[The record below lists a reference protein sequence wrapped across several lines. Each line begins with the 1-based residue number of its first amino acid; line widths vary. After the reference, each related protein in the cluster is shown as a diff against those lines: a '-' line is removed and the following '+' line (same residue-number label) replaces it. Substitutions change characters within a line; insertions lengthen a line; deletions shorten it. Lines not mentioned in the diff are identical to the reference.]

1 MKEKQKIRVKGQLRT
16 YMQWPAILGIL
27 LMGMNVWIYRM
38 DRKAGLVMSAFVLLY
53 IVMVMILYVYTR
65 TMLMKELV
73 EFATQYGIVQNTL
86 LKELAVPYA
95 ILLDDGKVIWMNNQF
110 LKILGGKVKG
120 DAYLSKYLPEL
131 NRSIFPQEEN
141 DIVHMDVYYN
151 ERQYQAEL
159 RKVSVEGFSET
170 ERLMEMPEEKEY
182 FIAVY
187 LQDVTEL
194 NQYIKANEEQ
204 RLVAGLIYID
214 NYDEVTQS
222 MNDTNISNLSNYI
235 TNELSSWASQMGMFL
250 KMIDEDH
257 YFVLAYTKSLTQ
269 MEKEKFK
276 LLDRIRERTSKQNFP
291 VTLSIGLAYGGTDLA
306 KLSRLSQSNLD
317 LALGRGG
324 DQVVVRGVDDSQ
336 ARFYGGKTNPMEK
349 RTRVR
354 ARMISQAL
362 QELMSQSDD
371 IFVMGHARPDMDSI
385 GACLGIRRIAKMNGK
400 QCWLVLDTDNLHS
413 DIQRLLDEIDN
424 YPDIKESIIS
434 PEEALQKATK
444 KSLLLMLDLS
454 KPSISM
460 SPELYDQLK
469 NRVIIIDHHR
479 RGEEFPENPMLVYI
493 EPYASSTCEL
503 ITEMFEYQSR
513 YSDDPINKLEATAML
528 TGIIIDTKSFSL
540 RTGTRTF
547 DAASYLR
554 SVGADS
560 QMSQH
565 FMKENVQSFL
575 QRNHL
580 IDRVEFVGNGNAVVV
595 GENDRAYDPVT
606 AAQAADSLLTVS
618 GVQASY
624 VVTHRSED
632 IIGISARSN
641 GETNVQI
648 IMEKMGGGGHLSNA
662 ATQIEDRDILDVR
675 KQLLDLIAQT
685 EENNTEETD

>member
-1 MKEKQKIRVKGQLRT
+1 MKRLLEKEFWQIPEFLRNKHLRIIAVFLLILSLVCATLAFIVNAWLGIIVLLLILLTIGLSFITLKQVMQDTTHYISDLSYKIKRSEQEALLKMPIGILMLNDLAEVVWVNPTMQKLFGQEE
-16 YMQWPAILGIL
+16 ILGKKLTEADEELAKVI
-27 LMGMNVWIYRM
+27 N
-38 DRKAGLVMSAFVLLY
+38 DNMSNKDSVEIKWQDKRFN
-53 IVMVMILYVYTR
+53 
-65 TMLMKELV
+65 ML
-73 EFATQYGIVQNTL
+73 VQNDIN
-86 LKELAVPYA
+86 VVY
-95 ILLDDGKVIWMNNQF
+95 LLDITHYAEIQK
-110 LKILGGKVKG
+110 
-120 DAYLSKYLPEL
+120 
-131 NRSIFPQEEN
+131 
-141 DIVHMDVYYN
+141 
-151 ERQYQAEL
+151 QYDD
-159 RKVSVEGFSET
+159 S
-170 ERLMEMPEEKEY
+170 
-182 FIAVY
+182 
-187 LQDVTEL
+187 
-194 NQYIKANEEQ
+194 
-204 RLVAGLIYID
+204 RLVIGQIFID

-276 LLDRIRERTSKQNFP
+276 LLDRIRERTSKQNFS

>member
-1 MKEKQKIRVKGQLRT
+1 MKRLLEKEFWQIPEFLRNKHLRIIAVFLLILSLVCATLAFIVNAWLGIIVLLLILLTIGLSFITLKQVMQDTTHYISDLSYKIKRSEQEALLKMPIGILMLNDLAEVVWVNPTMQKLFGQEE
-16 YMQWPAILGIL
+16 ILGKKL
-27 LMGMNVWIYRM
+27 TEA
-38 DRKAGLVMSAFVLLY
+38 D
-53 IVMVMILYVYTR
+53 
-65 TMLMKELV
+65 E
-73 EFATQYGIVQNTL
+73 
-86 LKELAVPYA
+86 ELAKVINDNMSNKDSVEIKWQDKRFNMLVQSDINVVY
-95 ILLDDGKVIWMNNQF
+95 LLDITHYAEIQK
-110 LKILGGKVKG
+110 
-120 DAYLSKYLPEL
+120 
-131 NRSIFPQEEN
+131 
-141 DIVHMDVYYN
+141 
-151 ERQYQAEL
+151 QYDD
-159 RKVSVEGFSET
+159 S
-170 ERLMEMPEEKEY
+170 
-182 FIAVY
+182 
-187 LQDVTEL
+187 
-194 NQYIKANEEQ
+194 
-204 RLVAGLIYID
+204 RLVIGQIFID

-291 VTLSIGLAYGGTDLA
+291 VTLSIGLAYGGTNLA

-424 YPDIKESIIS
+424 YPGIKESIIS

>member
-1 MKEKQKIRVKGQLRT
+1 MKRLLEKEFWQIPEFLRNKHLRIIAVFLLILSLVCATLAFIVNAWLGIIVFLLILLTIGLSFIRLKQVMQDTTHYISDLSYKIKRSEQEALLKMPIGILMLNDSAEVVWVNPTMQKLFGQEE
-16 YMQWPAILGIL
+16 ILGKKL
-27 LMGMNVWIYRM
+27 TEA
-38 DRKAGLVMSAFVLLY
+38 D
-53 IVMVMILYVYTR
+53 
-65 TMLMKELV
+65 E
-73 EFATQYGIVQNTL
+73 
-86 LKELAVPYA
+86 ELAKVINDNMSNKDSVEIKWQDKRFNMLVQSDINVVY
-95 ILLDDGKVIWMNNQF
+95 LLDITHYAEIQK
-110 LKILGGKVKG
+110 
-120 DAYLSKYLPEL
+120 
-131 NRSIFPQEEN
+131 
-141 DIVHMDVYYN
+141 
-151 ERQYQAEL
+151 QYDD
-159 RKVSVEGFSET
+159 S
-170 ERLMEMPEEKEY
+170 
-182 FIAVY
+182 
-187 LQDVTEL
+187 
-194 NQYIKANEEQ
+194 
-204 RLVAGLIYID
+204 RLVIGQIFID

>member
-1 MKEKQKIRVKGQLRT
+1 MKRLLEKEFWQIPEFLRNKHLRIIAVFLLILSLVCATLAFIVNAWLGIIVFLLILLTIGLSFITLKQVMQDTTHYISDLSYKIKRSEQEALLKMPIGILMLNDSAEVVWVNPTMQKLFGQEE
-16 YMQWPAILGIL
+16 ILGKKL
-27 LMGMNVWIYRM
+27 TEA
-38 DRKAGLVMSAFVLLY
+38 D
-53 IVMVMILYVYTR
+53 
-65 TMLMKELV
+65 E
-73 EFATQYGIVQNTL
+73 
-86 LKELAVPYA
+86 ELAKVINDNMSNKDSVEIKWQDKRFNMLVQSDINVVY
-95 ILLDDGKVIWMNNQF
+95 LLDITHYAEIQK
-110 LKILGGKVKG
+110 
-120 DAYLSKYLPEL
+120 
-131 NRSIFPQEEN
+131 
-141 DIVHMDVYYN
+141 
-151 ERQYQAEL
+151 QYDD
-159 RKVSVEGFSET
+159 S
-170 ERLMEMPEEKEY
+170 
-182 FIAVY
+182 
-187 LQDVTEL
+187 
-194 NQYIKANEEQ
+194 
-204 RLVAGLIYID
+204 RLVIGQIFID

-528 TGIIIDTKSFSL
+528 TGIIIDTKTFSL

>member
-1 MKEKQKIRVKGQLRT
+1 MKRLLEKEFWQIPEFLRNKHLRIIAVFLLILSLVCATLVFIVNAWLGIIVLLLILLTIGLSFMTLKQVMQDTTHYISDLSYKIKRSEQEALLKMPIGILMLNDLAEVVWVNPTMQKLFGQEE
-16 YMQWPAILGIL
+16 ILGKKLTEADEELAKVI
-27 LMGMNVWIYRM
+27 N
-38 DRKAGLVMSAFVLLY
+38 DNMSNKDSVEIKWQDKRFN
-53 IVMVMILYVYTR
+53 
-65 TMLMKELV
+65 ML
-73 EFATQYGIVQNTL
+73 VQNDIN
-86 LKELAVPYA
+86 VVY
-95 ILLDDGKVIWMNNQF
+95 LLDITHYAEIQK
-110 LKILGGKVKG
+110 
-120 DAYLSKYLPEL
+120 
-131 NRSIFPQEEN
+131 
-141 DIVHMDVYYN
+141 
-151 ERQYQAEL
+151 QYDD
-159 RKVSVEGFSET
+159 S
-170 ERLMEMPEEKEY
+170 
-182 FIAVY
+182 
-187 LQDVTEL
+187 
-194 NQYIKANEEQ
+194 
-204 RLVAGLIYID
+204 RLVIGQIFID

-291 VTLSIGLAYGGTDLA
+291 VTLSIGLAYGGTNLA

>member
-1 MKEKQKIRVKGQLRT
+1 MKRLLEKEFWQIPEFLRNKHLRIIAVFLLILSLVCATLAFIVNAWLGIIVFLLILLTIGLSFITLKQVMQDTTHYISDLSYKIKRSEQEALLKMPIGILMLNDSAEVVWVNPTMQKLFGQEE
-16 YMQWPAILGIL
+16 ILGKKLTEADEELAKVI
-27 LMGMNVWIYRM
+27 N
-38 DRKAGLVMSAFVLLY
+38 DNMSNKDSVEIKWQDKRFN
-53 IVMVMILYVYTR
+53 
-65 TMLMKELV
+65 ML
-73 EFATQYGIVQNTL
+73 VQNDIN
-86 LKELAVPYA
+86 VVY
-95 ILLDDGKVIWMNNQF
+95 LLDITHYAEIQK
-110 LKILGGKVKG
+110 
-120 DAYLSKYLPEL
+120 
-131 NRSIFPQEEN
+131 
-141 DIVHMDVYYN
+141 
-151 ERQYQAEL
+151 QYDD
-159 RKVSVEGFSET
+159 S
-170 ERLMEMPEEKEY
+170 
-182 FIAVY
+182 
-187 LQDVTEL
+187 
-194 NQYIKANEEQ
+194 
-204 RLVAGLIYID
+204 RLVIGQIFID

>member
-1 MKEKQKIRVKGQLRT
+1 MLEKEFWQIPEFLRNKHLRIIAVFLLILSLVCATLAFIVNAWLGIIVLLLILLTIGLSFITLKQVMQDTTHYISDLSYKIKRSEQEALLKMPIGILMLNDLAEVVWVNPTMQKLFGQEE
-16 YMQWPAILGIL
+16 ILGKKLTEADEELAKVI
-27 LMGMNVWIYRM
+27 N
-38 DRKAGLVMSAFVLLY
+38 DNMSNKDSVEIKWQDKKFN
-53 IVMVMILYVYTR
+53 
-65 TMLMKELV
+65 ML
-73 EFATQYGIVQNTL
+73 VQNDIN
-86 LKELAVPYA
+86 VVY
-95 ILLDDGKVIWMNNQF
+95 LLDITHYAEIQK
-110 LKILGGKVKG
+110 
-120 DAYLSKYLPEL
+120 
-131 NRSIFPQEEN
+131 
-141 DIVHMDVYYN
+141 
-151 ERQYQAEL
+151 QYDD
-159 RKVSVEGFSET
+159 S
-170 ERLMEMPEEKEY
+170 
-182 FIAVY
+182 
-187 LQDVTEL
+187 
-194 NQYIKANEEQ
+194 
-204 RLVAGLIYID
+204 RLVIGQIFID

>member
-1 MKEKQKIRVKGQLRT
+1 MKRLLEKEFWQIPEFLRNKHLRIIAVFLLILSLVCATLAFIVNAWLGIIVFLLILLTIGLSFITLKQVMQDTTHYISDLSYKIKRSEQEALLKMPIGILMLNDLAEVVWVNPTMQKLFGQEE
-16 YMQWPAILGIL
+16 ILGKKL
-27 LMGMNVWIYRM
+27 T
-38 DRKAGLVMSAFVLLY
+38 KADEELAKVINDNMSNKDSVEIKWQDKRFN
-53 IVMVMILYVYTR
+53 
-65 TMLMKELV
+65 ML
-73 EFATQYGIVQNTL
+73 VQNDIN
-86 LKELAVPYA
+86 VVY
-95 ILLDDGKVIWMNNQF
+95 LLDITHYAEIQK
-110 LKILGGKVKG
+110 
-120 DAYLSKYLPEL
+120 
-131 NRSIFPQEEN
+131 
-141 DIVHMDVYYN
+141 
-151 ERQYQAEL
+151 QYDD
-159 RKVSVEGFSET
+159 S
-170 ERLMEMPEEKEY
+170 
-182 FIAVY
+182 
-187 LQDVTEL
+187 
-194 NQYIKANEEQ
+194 
-204 RLVAGLIYID
+204 RLVIGQIFID

-291 VTLSIGLAYGGTDLA
+291 VTLSIGLAYGGTNLA

>member
-1 MKEKQKIRVKGQLRT
+1 MKRLLEKEFWQIPEFLRNKHLRIIAVFLLILSLVCATLAFIVNAWLGIIVLLLILLTIGLPFITLKQVMQDTTHYISDLSYKIKRSEQEALLKMPIGILMLNDLAEVVWVNPTMQKLFGQEE
-16 YMQWPAILGIL
+16 ILGKKLTEADEELAKVI
-27 LMGMNVWIYRM
+27 N
-38 DRKAGLVMSAFVLLY
+38 DNMSNKDSVEIKWQDKRFN
-53 IVMVMILYVYTR
+53 
-65 TMLMKELV
+65 ML
-73 EFATQYGIVQNTL
+73 VQNDIN
-86 LKELAVPYA
+86 VVY
-95 ILLDDGKVIWMNNQF
+95 LLDITHYAEIQK
-110 LKILGGKVKG
+110 
-120 DAYLSKYLPEL
+120 
-131 NRSIFPQEEN
+131 
-141 DIVHMDVYYN
+141 
-151 ERQYQAEL
+151 QYDD
-159 RKVSVEGFSET
+159 S
-170 ERLMEMPEEKEY
+170 
-182 FIAVY
+182 
-187 LQDVTEL
+187 
-194 NQYIKANEEQ
+194 
-204 RLVAGLIYID
+204 RLVIGQIFID

-503 ITEMFEYQSR
+503 ITEMFEYQSC

>member
-1 MKEKQKIRVKGQLRT
+1 MKRLLEKEFWQIPEFLRNKHLRIIAVFLLILSLVCATLAFIVNAWLGIIVFLLILLTIGLSFIILKQVMQDTTHYISDLSYKIKRSEQEALLKMPIGILMLNDSAEVVWVNPTMQKLFGQEE
-16 YMQWPAILGIL
+16 ILGKKL
-27 LMGMNVWIYRM
+27 TEA
-38 DRKAGLVMSAFVLLY
+38 D
-53 IVMVMILYVYTR
+53 
-65 TMLMKELV
+65 E
-73 EFATQYGIVQNTL
+73 
-86 LKELAVPYA
+86 ELAKVINDNMSNKDSVEIKWQDKRFNMLVQSDINVVY
-95 ILLDDGKVIWMNNQF
+95 LLDITHYAEIQK
-110 LKILGGKVKG
+110 
-120 DAYLSKYLPEL
+120 
-131 NRSIFPQEEN
+131 
-141 DIVHMDVYYN
+141 
-151 ERQYQAEL
+151 QYDD
-159 RKVSVEGFSET
+159 S
-170 ERLMEMPEEKEY
+170 
-182 FIAVY
+182 
-187 LQDVTEL
+187 
-194 NQYIKANEEQ
+194 
-204 RLVAGLIYID
+204 RLVIGQIFID

>member
-1 MKEKQKIRVKGQLRT
+1 MKRLLEKEFWQIPEFLRNKYLRIIAVFLLILSLVCATLAFIVNAWLGIIVLLLILLTIGLSFITLKQVMQDTTHYISDLSYKIKRSEQEALLKMPIGILMLNDLAEVVWVNPTMQKLFGQEE
-16 YMQWPAILGIL
+16 ILGKKL
-27 LMGMNVWIYRM
+27 TEA
-38 DRKAGLVMSAFVLLY
+38 D
-53 IVMVMILYVYTR
+53 
-65 TMLMKELV
+65 E
-73 EFATQYGIVQNTL
+73 
-86 LKELAVPYA
+86 ELAKVINDNMSNKDSVEIKWQDKRFNMLVQSDINVVY
-95 ILLDDGKVIWMNNQF
+95 LLDITHYAEIQK
-110 LKILGGKVKG
+110 
-120 DAYLSKYLPEL
+120 
-131 NRSIFPQEEN
+131 
-141 DIVHMDVYYN
+141 
-151 ERQYQAEL
+151 QYDD
-159 RKVSVEGFSET
+159 S
-170 ERLMEMPEEKEY
+170 
-182 FIAVY
+182 
-187 LQDVTEL
+187 
-194 NQYIKANEEQ
+194 
-204 RLVAGLIYID
+204 RLVIGQIFID

>member
-1 MKEKQKIRVKGQLRT
+1 MKRLLEKEFWQIPEFLRNKHLRIIAVFLLILSLVCATLAFIVNAWLGIIVLLLILLTIGLSFITLKQVMQDTTHYISDLSYKIKRSEQEALLKMPIGILMLNDLAEVVWVNPTMQKLFGQEE
-16 YMQWPAILGIL
+16 ILGKKL
-27 LMGMNVWIYRM
+27 TEA
-38 DRKAGLVMSAFVLLY
+38 D
-53 IVMVMILYVYTR
+53 
-65 TMLMKELV
+65 E
-73 EFATQYGIVQNTL
+73 
-86 LKELAVPYA
+86 ELAKVINDNMSNKDSVEIKWQDKRFNMLVQSDINVVY
-95 ILLDDGKVIWMNNQF
+95 LLDITHYAEIQK
-110 LKILGGKVKG
+110 
-120 DAYLSKYLPEL
+120 
-131 NRSIFPQEEN
+131 
-141 DIVHMDVYYN
+141 
-151 ERQYQAEL
+151 QYDN
-159 RKVSVEGFSET
+159 S
-170 ERLMEMPEEKEY
+170 
-182 FIAVY
+182 
-187 LQDVTEL
+187 
-194 NQYIKANEEQ
+194 
-204 RLVAGLIYID
+204 RLVIGQIFID

>member
-1 MKEKQKIRVKGQLRT
+1 MKRLLEKEFWQIPEFLRNKHLRIIAVFLLILSLVCATLAFIVNAWLGIIVLLLILLTIGLSFITLKQVMQDTTHYISDLSYKIKRSEQEALLKMPIGILMLNDLAEVVWVNPTMQKLFGQEE
-16 YMQWPAILGIL
+16 ILGKKLTEADEELAKVI
-27 LMGMNVWIYRM
+27 N
-38 DRKAGLVMSAFVLLY
+38 DNMSNKDSVEIKWQDKRFN
-53 IVMVMILYVYTR
+53 
-65 TMLMKELV
+65 ML
-73 EFATQYGIVQNTL
+73 VQNDIN
-86 LKELAVPYA
+86 VVY
-95 ILLDDGKVIWMNNQF
+95 LLDITHYAEIQK
-110 LKILGGKVKG
+110 
-120 DAYLSKYLPEL
+120 
-131 NRSIFPQEEN
+131 
-141 DIVHMDVYYN
+141 
-151 ERQYQAEL
+151 QYDD
-159 RKVSVEGFSET
+159 S
-170 ERLMEMPEEKEY
+170 
-182 FIAVY
+182 
-187 LQDVTEL
+187 
-194 NQYIKANEEQ
+194 
-204 RLVAGLIYID
+204 RLVIGQIFID

-324 DQVVVRGVDDSQ
+324 DQVVVRGEDDSQ

-595 GENDRAYDPVT
+595 GENDRVYDPVT

>member
-1 MKEKQKIRVKGQLRT
+1 MKRLLEKEFWQIPEFLRNKHLRIIAVFLLILSLVCATLAFIVNAWLGIIVLLLILLTIGLSFITLKQVMQDTTHYISDLSYKIKRSEQEALLKMPIGILMLNDLAEVVWVNPTMQKLFGQEE
-16 YMQWPAILGIL
+16 ILGKKLTEADEELAKVI
-27 LMGMNVWIYRM
+27 N
-38 DRKAGLVMSAFVLLY
+38 DNMSNKDSVEIKWQDKRFN
-53 IVMVMILYVYTR
+53 
-65 TMLMKELV
+65 ML
-73 EFATQYGIVQNTL
+73 VQNDIN
-86 LKELAVPYA
+86 VVY
-95 ILLDDGKVIWMNNQF
+95 LLDITHYAEIQK
-110 LKILGGKVKG
+110 
-120 DAYLSKYLPEL
+120 
-131 NRSIFPQEEN
+131 
-141 DIVHMDVYYN
+141 
-151 ERQYQAEL
+151 QYDD
-159 RKVSVEGFSET
+159 S
-170 ERLMEMPEEKEY
+170 
-182 FIAVY
+182 
-187 LQDVTEL
+187 
-194 NQYIKANEEQ
+194 
-204 RLVAGLIYID
+204 RLVIGQIFID

-424 YPDIKESIIS
+424 YPDIKESIIY

-595 GENDRAYDPVT
+595 GENDRVYDPVT

>member
-1 MKEKQKIRVKGQLRT
+1 MKRLLEKEFWQIPEFLRNKHLRIIAIFLLILSVVCATLAFIVNAWLGIIVFLLILLTIGLSFITLKQVMQDTTHYISDLSYKIKRSEQEALLKMPIGILMLNDLAEVVWVNPTMQKLFGQEE
-16 YMQWPAILGIL
+16 ILGKKL
-27 LMGMNVWIYRM
+27 TEA
-38 DRKAGLVMSAFVLLY
+38 D
-53 IVMVMILYVYTR
+53 
-65 TMLMKELV
+65 E
-73 EFATQYGIVQNTL
+73 
-86 LKELAVPYA
+86 ELAKVINDNMSNKDSVEIKWQDKRFNMLVQSDINVVY
-95 ILLDDGKVIWMNNQF
+95 LLDITHYAEIQK
-110 LKILGGKVKG
+110 
-120 DAYLSKYLPEL
+120 
-131 NRSIFPQEEN
+131 
-141 DIVHMDVYYN
+141 
-151 ERQYQAEL
+151 QYDD
-159 RKVSVEGFSET
+159 S
-170 ERLMEMPEEKEY
+170 
-182 FIAVY
+182 
-187 LQDVTEL
+187 
-194 NQYIKANEEQ
+194 
-204 RLVAGLIYID
+204 RLVIGQIFID

>member
-1 MKEKQKIRVKGQLRT
+1 MKRLLEKEFWQIPEFLRNKHLRIIAVFLLILSLVCATLAFIVNAWLGIIVLLLILLTIGLSFITLKQVMQDTTHYISDLSYKIKRSEQEALLKMPIGILMLNDLAEVVWVNPTMQKLFGQEE
-16 YMQWPAILGIL
+16 ILGKKLTEADEELAKVI
-27 LMGMNVWIYRM
+27 N
-38 DRKAGLVMSAFVLLY
+38 DNMSNKDSVEIKWQDKKFN
-53 IVMVMILYVYTR
+53 
-65 TMLMKELV
+65 ML
-73 EFATQYGIVQNTL
+73 VQNDIN
-86 LKELAVPYA
+86 VVY
-95 ILLDDGKVIWMNNQF
+95 LLDITHYAEIQK
-110 LKILGGKVKG
+110 
-120 DAYLSKYLPEL
+120 
-131 NRSIFPQEEN
+131 
-141 DIVHMDVYYN
+141 
-151 ERQYQAEL
+151 QYDD
-159 RKVSVEGFSET
+159 S
-170 ERLMEMPEEKEY
+170 
-182 FIAVY
+182 
-187 LQDVTEL
+187 
-194 NQYIKANEEQ
+194 
-204 RLVAGLIYID
+204 RLVIGQIFID

-460 SPELYDQLK
+460 NPELYDQLK

>member
-1 MKEKQKIRVKGQLRT
+1 MKRLLEKEFWQIPEFLRNKHLRIIAVFLLILSLVCATLAFIVNAWLGIIVFLLILLTIGLSFITLKQVMQDTTHYISDLSYKIKRSEQEALLKMPIGILMLNDLAEVVWVNPTMQKLFGQEE
-16 YMQWPAILGIL
+16 ILGKKLTEADEELAKVI
-27 LMGMNVWIYRM
+27 N
-38 DRKAGLVMSAFVLLY
+38 DNMSNKDSVEIKWQDKKFN
-53 IVMVMILYVYTR
+53 
-65 TMLMKELV
+65 ML
-73 EFATQYGIVQNTL
+73 VQNDIN
-86 LKELAVPYA
+86 VVY
-95 ILLDDGKVIWMNNQF
+95 LLDITHYAEIQK
-110 LKILGGKVKG
+110 
-120 DAYLSKYLPEL
+120 
-131 NRSIFPQEEN
+131 
-141 DIVHMDVYYN
+141 
-151 ERQYQAEL
+151 QYDD
-159 RKVSVEGFSET
+159 S
-170 ERLMEMPEEKEY
+170 
-182 FIAVY
+182 
-187 LQDVTEL
+187 
-194 NQYIKANEEQ
+194 
-204 RLVAGLIYID
+204 RLVIGQIFID

-371 IFVMGHARPDMDSI
+371 IFVMGHAGPDMDSI

-528 TGIIIDTKSFSL
+528 TGIVIDTKSFSL

>member
-1 MKEKQKIRVKGQLRT
+1 VKRLLEKEFWQIPEFLRNKHLRIIAVFLLILSLVCATLAFIVNAWLGIIVLLLILLTIGLSFITLKQVMQDTTHYISDLSYKIKRSEQEALLKMPIGILMLNDLAEVVWVNPTMQKLFGQEE
-16 YMQWPAILGIL
+16 ILGKKLTEADEELAKVI
-27 LMGMNVWIYRM
+27 N
-38 DRKAGLVMSAFVLLY
+38 DNMSNKDSVEIKWQDKRFN
-53 IVMVMILYVYTR
+53 
-65 TMLMKELV
+65 ML
-73 EFATQYGIVQNTL
+73 VQNDIN
-86 LKELAVPYA
+86 VVY
-95 ILLDDGKVIWMNNQF
+95 LLDITHYAEIQK
-110 LKILGGKVKG
+110 
-120 DAYLSKYLPEL
+120 
-131 NRSIFPQEEN
+131 
-141 DIVHMDVYYN
+141 
-151 ERQYQAEL
+151 QYDD
-159 RKVSVEGFSET
+159 S
-170 ERLMEMPEEKEY
+170 
-182 FIAVY
+182 
-187 LQDVTEL
+187 
-194 NQYIKANEEQ
+194 
-204 RLVAGLIYID
+204 RLVIGQIFID

-595 GENDRAYDPVT
+595 GENDRVYDPVT

>member
-1 MKEKQKIRVKGQLRT
+1 MKRLLEKEFWQIPEFLRNKHLRIIAVFLLILSLVCATLAFIVNAWLGIIVLLLILLTIGLSFITLKQVMQDTTHYISDLSYKIKRSEQEALLKMPIGILMLNDLAEVVWVNPTMQKLFGQEE
-16 YMQWPAILGIL
+16 ILGKKLTEADEELAKVI
-27 LMGMNVWIYRM
+27 N
-38 DRKAGLVMSAFVLLY
+38 DNMSNKDSVEIKWQDKRFN
-53 IVMVMILYVYTR
+53 
-65 TMLMKELV
+65 ML
-73 EFATQYGIVQNTL
+73 VQNDIN
-86 LKELAVPYA
+86 VVY
-95 ILLDDGKVIWMNNQF
+95 LLDITHYAEIQK
-110 LKILGGKVKG
+110 
-120 DAYLSKYLPEL
+120 
-131 NRSIFPQEEN
+131 
-141 DIVHMDVYYN
+141 
-151 ERQYQAEL
+151 QYDD
-159 RKVSVEGFSET
+159 S
-170 ERLMEMPEEKEY
+170 
-182 FIAVY
+182 
-187 LQDVTEL
+187 
-194 NQYIKANEEQ
+194 
-204 RLVAGLIYID
+204 RLVIGQIFID

-685 EENNTEETD
+685 EVNNTEETD

>member
-1 MKEKQKIRVKGQLRT
+1 MKRLLEKEFWQIPEFLRNKHLRIIAVFLLILSLVCATLAFIVNAWLGIIVLLLILLTIGLSFITLKQVMQDTTHYISDLSYKIKRSEQEALLKMPIGILMLNDLAEVVWVNPTMQKLFGQEE
-16 YMQWPAILGIL
+16 ILGKKL
-27 LMGMNVWIYRM
+27 TEA
-38 DRKAGLVMSAFVLLY
+38 D
-53 IVMVMILYVYTR
+53 
-65 TMLMKELV
+65 E
-73 EFATQYGIVQNTL
+73 
-86 LKELAVPYA
+86 ELAKVINDNMSNKDSVEIKWQDKRFNMLVQDDINVVY
-95 ILLDDGKVIWMNNQF
+95 LLDITHYAEIQK
-110 LKILGGKVKG
+110 
-120 DAYLSKYLPEL
+120 
-131 NRSIFPQEEN
+131 
-141 DIVHMDVYYN
+141 
-151 ERQYQAEL
+151 QYDD
-159 RKVSVEGFSET
+159 S
-170 ERLMEMPEEKEY
+170 
-182 FIAVY
+182 
-187 LQDVTEL
+187 
-194 NQYIKANEEQ
+194 
-204 RLVAGLIYID
+204 RLVIGQIFID

-595 GENDRAYDPVT
+595 GENDRVYDPVT

>member
-1 MKEKQKIRVKGQLRT
+1 MKRLLEKEFWQIPEFLRNKHLRIIAVFLLILSLVCATLAFIVNAWLGIIVFLLILLTIGLSFITLKQVMQDTTHYISDLSYKIKRSEQEALLKMPIGILMLNDLAEVVWVNPTMQKLFGQEE
-16 YMQWPAILGIL
+16 ILGKKLTEADEELAKVINDNL
-27 LMGMNVWIYRM
+27 SNKDSVEIKWQDKR
-38 DRKAGLVMSAFVLLY
+38 FN
-53 IVMVMILYVYTR
+53 
-65 TMLMKELV
+65 ML
-73 EFATQYGIVQNTL
+73 VQNDIN
-86 LKELAVPYA
+86 VVY
-95 ILLDDGKVIWMNNQF
+95 LLDITHYAEIQK
-110 LKILGGKVKG
+110 
-120 DAYLSKYLPEL
+120 
-131 NRSIFPQEEN
+131 
-141 DIVHMDVYYN
+141 
-151 ERQYQAEL
+151 QYDD
-159 RKVSVEGFSET
+159 S
-170 ERLMEMPEEKEY
+170 
-182 FIAVY
+182 
-187 LQDVTEL
+187 
-194 NQYIKANEEQ
+194 
-204 RLVAGLIYID
+204 RLVIGQIFID

>member
-1 MKEKQKIRVKGQLRT
+1 MKRLLEKEFWQIPEFLRNKHLRIIAVFLLILSLVCATLAFIVNAWLGIIVLLLILLTIGLSFITLKQIMQDTTHYISDLSYKIKRSEQEALLKMPIGILMLNDLAEVVWVNPTMQKLFGQEE
-16 YMQWPAILGIL
+16 ILGKKLTEADEELAKVI
-27 LMGMNVWIYRM
+27 N
-38 DRKAGLVMSAFVLLY
+38 DNMSNKDSVEIKWQDKRFN
-53 IVMVMILYVYTR
+53 
-65 TMLMKELV
+65 ML
-73 EFATQYGIVQNTL
+73 VQNDIN
-86 LKELAVPYA
+86 VVY
-95 ILLDDGKVIWMNNQF
+95 LLDITHYAEIQK
-110 LKILGGKVKG
+110 
-120 DAYLSKYLPEL
+120 
-131 NRSIFPQEEN
+131 
-141 DIVHMDVYYN
+141 
-151 ERQYQAEL
+151 QYDD
-159 RKVSVEGFSET
+159 S
-170 ERLMEMPEEKEY
+170 
-182 FIAVY
+182 
-187 LQDVTEL
+187 
-194 NQYIKANEEQ
+194 
-204 RLVAGLIYID
+204 RLVIGQIFID

-595 GENDRAYDPVT
+595 GENDRVYDPVT

>member
-1 MKEKQKIRVKGQLRT
+1 MKRLLEKEFWQIPEFLRNKHLRIIAVFLLILSLVCATLAFIVNAWLGIIVLLLILLTIGLSFITLKQVMQDTTHYISDLSYKIKRSEQEALLKMPIGILMLNDLAEVVWVNPTMQKLFGQEE
-16 YMQWPAILGIL
+16 ILGKKL
-27 LMGMNVWIYRM
+27 TEA
-38 DRKAGLVMSAFVLLY
+38 D
-53 IVMVMILYVYTR
+53 
-65 TMLMKELV
+65 E
-73 EFATQYGIVQNTL
+73 
-86 LKELAVPYA
+86 ELAKVINDNMSNKDSVEIKWQDKRFNMLVQSDINVVY
-95 ILLDDGKVIWMNNQF
+95 LLDITHYAEIQK
-110 LKILGGKVKG
+110 
-120 DAYLSKYLPEL
+120 
-131 NRSIFPQEEN
+131 
-141 DIVHMDVYYN
+141 
-151 ERQYQAEL
+151 QYDD
-159 RKVSVEGFSET
+159 S
-170 ERLMEMPEEKEY
+170 
-182 FIAVY
+182 
-187 LQDVTEL
+187 
-194 NQYIKANEEQ
+194 
-204 RLVAGLIYID
+204 RLVIGQIFID

-306 KLSRLSQSNLD
+306 ELSRLSQSNLD

-424 YPDIKESIIS
+424 YPDIKGSIIS

>member
-1 MKEKQKIRVKGQLRT
+1 MKHLLEKEFWQIPEFLRNKHLRIIAVFLLILSLVCATLAFIVNAWLGIIVLLLILLTIGLSFMTLKQVMQDTTHYISDLSYKIKRSEQEALLKMPIGILMLNDLAEVVWVNPTMQKLFGQEE
-16 YMQWPAILGIL
+16 ILGKKL
-27 LMGMNVWIYRM
+27 TEA
-38 DRKAGLVMSAFVLLY
+38 D
-53 IVMVMILYVYTR
+53 
-65 TMLMKELV
+65 E
-73 EFATQYGIVQNTL
+73 
-86 LKELAVPYA
+86 ELAKVINDNMSNKDSVEIKWQDKRFNMLVQSDINVVY
-95 ILLDDGKVIWMNNQF
+95 LLDITHYAEIQK
-110 LKILGGKVKG
+110 
-120 DAYLSKYLPEL
+120 
-131 NRSIFPQEEN
+131 
-141 DIVHMDVYYN
+141 
-151 ERQYQAEL
+151 QYDD
-159 RKVSVEGFSET
+159 S
-170 ERLMEMPEEKEY
+170 
-182 FIAVY
+182 
-187 LQDVTEL
+187 
-194 NQYIKANEEQ
+194 
-204 RLVAGLIYID
+204 RLVIGQIFID

-291 VTLSIGLAYGGTDLA
+291 VTLSIGLAYGGTNLA

>member
-1 MKEKQKIRVKGQLRT
+1 MKRLLEKEFWQIPEFLRNKHLRIIAVFLLILSLVCATLAFIVNAWLGIIVLLLILLTIGLSFITLKQVMQDTTHYISDLSYKIKRSEQEALLKMPIGILMLNDLAEVVWVNPTMQKLFGQEE
-16 YMQWPAILGIL
+16 ILGKKLTEADEELAKVI
-27 LMGMNVWIYRM
+27 N
-38 DRKAGLVMSAFVLLY
+38 DNMSNKDSVEIKWQDKRFN
-53 IVMVMILYVYTR
+53 
-65 TMLMKELV
+65 ML
-73 EFATQYGIVQNTL
+73 VQNDIN
-86 LKELAVPYA
+86 VVY
-95 ILLDDGKVIWMNNQF
+95 LLDITHYAEIQK
-110 LKILGGKVKG
+110 
-120 DAYLSKYLPEL
+120 
-131 NRSIFPQEEN
+131 
-141 DIVHMDVYYN
+141 
-151 ERQYQAEL
+151 QYDD
-159 RKVSVEGFSET
+159 S
-170 ERLMEMPEEKEY
+170 
-182 FIAVY
+182 
-187 LQDVTEL
+187 
-194 NQYIKANEEQ
+194 
-204 RLVAGLIYID
+204 RLVIGQIFID

-385 GACLGIRRIAKMNGK
+385 VACLGIRLIANMNGK

>member
-1 MKEKQKIRVKGQLRT
+1 MKRLLEKEFWQIPEFLRNKHLRIIAVFLLILSLVCATLAFIVNAWLGIIVLLLILLTIGLSFITLKQVMQDTTHYISDLSYKIKQSEQEALLKMPIGILMLNDLAEVVWVNPTMQKLFGQEE
-16 YMQWPAILGIL
+16 ILGKKLTEADEELAKVI
-27 LMGMNVWIYRM
+27 N
-38 DRKAGLVMSAFVLLY
+38 DNMSNKDSVEIKWQDKKFN
-53 IVMVMILYVYTR
+53 
-65 TMLMKELV
+65 ML
-73 EFATQYGIVQNTL
+73 VQNDIN
-86 LKELAVPYA
+86 VVY
-95 ILLDDGKVIWMNNQF
+95 LLDITHYAEIQK
-110 LKILGGKVKG
+110 
-120 DAYLSKYLPEL
+120 
-131 NRSIFPQEEN
+131 
-141 DIVHMDVYYN
+141 
-151 ERQYQAEL
+151 QYDD
-159 RKVSVEGFSET
+159 S
-170 ERLMEMPEEKEY
+170 
-182 FIAVY
+182 
-187 LQDVTEL
+187 
-194 NQYIKANEEQ
+194 
-204 RLVAGLIYID
+204 RLVIGQIFID

-595 GENDRAYDPVT
+595 GENDRVYDPVT

>member
-1 MKEKQKIRVKGQLRT
+1 MKRLLEKEFWQIPEFLRNKHLRIIAVFLLILSLVCATLAFIVNAWLGIIVLLLILLTIGLSFITLKQVMQDTTHYISDLSYKIKRSEQEALLKMPIGILMLNDLAEVVWVNPTMQKLFGQEE
-16 YMQWPAILGIL
+16 ILGKKLTEADEELAKVI
-27 LMGMNVWIYRM
+27 N
-38 DRKAGLVMSAFVLLY
+38 DNMSNKDSVEIKWQDKRFN
-53 IVMVMILYVYTR
+53 
-65 TMLMKELV
+65 ML
-73 EFATQYGIVQNTL
+73 VQNDIN
-86 LKELAVPYA
+86 VVY
-95 ILLDDGKVIWMNNQF
+95 LLDITHYAEIQK
-110 LKILGGKVKG
+110 
-120 DAYLSKYLPEL
+120 
-131 NRSIFPQEEN
+131 
-141 DIVHMDVYYN
+141 
-151 ERQYQAEL
+151 QYDD
-159 RKVSVEGFSET
+159 S
-170 ERLMEMPEEKEY
+170 
-182 FIAVY
+182 
-187 LQDVTEL
+187 
-194 NQYIKANEEQ
+194 
-204 RLVAGLIYID
+204 RLVIGQIFID

-685 EENNTEETD
+685 EENNTE

>member
-1 MKEKQKIRVKGQLRT
+1 MKRLLEKEFWQIPEFLRNKHLRIIAVFLLILSLVCATLAFIVNAWLGIIVLLLILLTIGLSFITLKQVMQDTTHYISDLSYKIKRSEQEALLKMPIGILMLNDLAEVVWVNPTMQKLFGQEE
-16 YMQWPAILGIL
+16 ILGKKL
-27 LMGMNVWIYRM
+27 TEA
-38 DRKAGLVMSAFVLLY
+38 D
-53 IVMVMILYVYTR
+53 
-65 TMLMKELV
+65 E
-73 EFATQYGIVQNTL
+73 
-86 LKELAVPYA
+86 ELAKVINDNMSNKDSVEIKWQDKRFNMLVQSDINVVY
-95 ILLDDGKVIWMNNQF
+95 LLDITHYAEIQK
-110 LKILGGKVKG
+110 
-120 DAYLSKYLPEL
+120 
-131 NRSIFPQEEN
+131 
-141 DIVHMDVYYN
+141 
-151 ERQYQAEL
+151 QYDD
-159 RKVSVEGFSET
+159 S
-170 ERLMEMPEEKEY
+170 
-182 FIAVY
+182 
-187 LQDVTEL
+187 
-194 NQYIKANEEQ
+194 
-204 RLVAGLIYID
+204 RLVIGQIFID

-291 VTLSIGLAYGGTDLA
+291 VTLSIGLAYGGTNLA

-560 QMSQH
+560 QMSQY

>member
-1 MKEKQKIRVKGQLRT
+1 MKRLLEKEFWQIPEFLRNKHLRIIAVFLLILSLVCATLAFIVNAWLGIIVLLLILLTIGLSFITLKQVMQDTTHYISDLSYKIKRSEQEALLKMPIGILMLNDLAEVVWVNPTMQKLFGQEE
-16 YMQWPAILGIL
+16 ILGKKLTEADEELAKVI
-27 LMGMNVWIYRM
+27 N
-38 DRKAGLVMSAFVLLY
+38 DNMSNKDSVEIKWQDKRFN
-53 IVMVMILYVYTR
+53 
-65 TMLMKELV
+65 ML
-73 EFATQYGIVQNTL
+73 VQNDIN
-86 LKELAVPYA
+86 VVY
-95 ILLDDGKVIWMNNQF
+95 LLDITHYAEIQK
-110 LKILGGKVKG
+110 
-120 DAYLSKYLPEL
+120 
-131 NRSIFPQEEN
+131 
-141 DIVHMDVYYN
+141 
-151 ERQYQAEL
+151 QYDD
-159 RKVSVEGFSET
+159 S
-170 ERLMEMPEEKEY
+170 
-182 FIAVY
+182 
-187 LQDVTEL
+187 
-194 NQYIKANEEQ
+194 
-204 RLVAGLIYID
+204 RLVIGQIFID

-513 YSDDPINKLEATAML
+513 YIDDPINKLEATAML

>member
-1 MKEKQKIRVKGQLRT
+1 MKRLLEKEFWQIPEFLRNKHLRIIAVFLLILSLVCATLAFIVNAWLGIIVLLLILLTIGLSFITLKQVMQDTTHYISDLSYKIKRSEQEALLKMPIGILMLNDLAEVVWVNPTMQKLFGQEE
-16 YMQWPAILGIL
+16 ILGKKLTEADEELAKVI
-27 LMGMNVWIYRM
+27 N
-38 DRKAGLVMSAFVLLY
+38 DNMSNKDSVEIKWQDKRFN
-53 IVMVMILYVYTR
+53 
-65 TMLMKELV
+65 ML
-73 EFATQYGIVQNTL
+73 VQNDIN
-86 LKELAVPYA
+86 VVY
-95 ILLDDGKVIWMNNQF
+95 LLDITHYAEIQK
-110 LKILGGKVKG
+110 
-120 DAYLSKYLPEL
+120 
-131 NRSIFPQEEN
+131 
-141 DIVHMDVYYN
+141 
-151 ERQYQAEL
+151 QYDD
-159 RKVSVEGFSET
+159 S
-170 ERLMEMPEEKEY
+170 
-182 FIAVY
+182 
-187 LQDVTEL
+187 
-194 NQYIKANEEQ
+194 
-204 RLVAGLIYID
+204 RLVIGQIFID

-349 RTRVR
+349 RTRVG

-595 GENDRAYDPVT
+595 GENDRVYDPVT

>member
-1 MKEKQKIRVKGQLRT
+1 MKRLLEKEFWQIPEFLRNKHLRIIAVFLLILSLVCATLAFIVNAWLGIIVLLLILLTIGLSFITLKQVMQDTTHYISDLSYKIKRSEQEALLKMPIGILMLNDLAEVVWVNPTMQKLFGQEE
-16 YMQWPAILGIL
+16 ILGKKLTEADEELAKVI
-27 LMGMNVWIYRM
+27 N
-38 DRKAGLVMSAFVLLY
+38 DNMSNKDSVEIKWQDKRFN
-53 IVMVMILYVYTR
+53 
-65 TMLMKELV
+65 ML
-73 EFATQYGIVQNTL
+73 VQNDIN
-86 LKELAVPYA
+86 VVY
-95 ILLDDGKVIWMNNQF
+95 LLDITHYAEIQK
-110 LKILGGKVKG
+110 
-120 DAYLSKYLPEL
+120 
-131 NRSIFPQEEN
+131 
-141 DIVHMDVYYN
+141 
-151 ERQYQAEL
+151 QYDD
-159 RKVSVEGFSET
+159 S
-170 ERLMEMPEEKEY
+170 
-182 FIAVY
+182 
-187 LQDVTEL
+187 
-194 NQYIKANEEQ
+194 
-204 RLVAGLIYID
+204 RLVIGQIFID

-336 ARFYGGKTNPMEK
+336 ARFYGGETNPMEK

-595 GENDRAYDPVT
+595 GENDRVYDPVT

>member
-1 MKEKQKIRVKGQLRT
+1 MKRLLEKEFWQIPEFLRNKHLRIIAVFLLILSLVCATLAFIVNAWLGIIVLLLILLTIGLSFITLKQVMQDTTHYISDLSYKIKRSEQEALLKMPIGILMLNDLAEVVWVNPTMQKLFGQEE
-16 YMQWPAILGIL
+16 ILGKKLTEADEELAKVI
-27 LMGMNVWIYRM
+27 N
-38 DRKAGLVMSAFVLLY
+38 DNMSNKDSVEIKWQDKRFN
-53 IVMVMILYVYTR
+53 
-65 TMLMKELV
+65 ML
-73 EFATQYGIVQNTL
+73 VQNDIN
-86 LKELAVPYA
+86 VVY
-95 ILLDDGKVIWMNNQF
+95 LLDITHYAEIQK
-110 LKILGGKVKG
+110 
-120 DAYLSKYLPEL
+120 
-131 NRSIFPQEEN
+131 
-141 DIVHMDVYYN
+141 
-151 ERQYQAEL
+151 QYDD
-159 RKVSVEGFSET
+159 S
-170 ERLMEMPEEKEY
+170 
-182 FIAVY
+182 
-187 LQDVTEL
+187 
-194 NQYIKANEEQ
+194 
-204 RLVAGLIYID
+204 RLVIGQIFID

-595 GENDRAYDPVT
+595 GENDRVYDPVT

>member
-1 MKEKQKIRVKGQLRT
+1 MKRLLEKEFWQIPEFLRNKHLRIIAFFLLILSLVCATLAFIVNAWLGIIVLLLILLTIGLSFITLKQVMQDTTHYISDLSYKIKRSEQEALLKMPIGILMLNDLAEVVWVNPTMQKLFGQEE
-16 YMQWPAILGIL
+16 ILGKKL
-27 LMGMNVWIYRM
+27 TEA
-38 DRKAGLVMSAFVLLY
+38 D
-53 IVMVMILYVYTR
+53 
-65 TMLMKELV
+65 E
-73 EFATQYGIVQNTL
+73 
-86 LKELAVPYA
+86 ELAKVINDNMSNKDSVEIKWQDKRFNMLVQSDINVVY
-95 ILLDDGKVIWMNNQF
+95 LLDITHYAEIQK
-110 LKILGGKVKG
+110 
-120 DAYLSKYLPEL
+120 
-131 NRSIFPQEEN
+131 
-141 DIVHMDVYYN
+141 
-151 ERQYQAEL
+151 QYDD
-159 RKVSVEGFSET
+159 S
-170 ERLMEMPEEKEY
+170 
-182 FIAVY
+182 
-187 LQDVTEL
+187 
-194 NQYIKANEEQ
+194 
-204 RLVAGLIYID
+204 RLVIGQIFID

>member
-1 MKEKQKIRVKGQLRT
+1 MKRLLEKEFWQIPEFLRNKHLRIIAVFLLILSLVCATLVFIVNAWLGIIVLLLILLTIGLSFITLKQVMQDTTHYISDLSYKIKRSEQEALLKMPIGILMLNDLAEVVWVNPTMQKLFGQEE
-16 YMQWPAILGIL
+16 ILGKKLTEADEELAKVI
-27 LMGMNVWIYRM
+27 N
-38 DRKAGLVMSAFVLLY
+38 DNMSNKDSVEIKWQDKRFN
-53 IVMVMILYVYTR
+53 
-65 TMLMKELV
+65 ML
-73 EFATQYGIVQNTL
+73 VQNDIN
-86 LKELAVPYA
+86 VVY
-95 ILLDDGKVIWMNNQF
+95 LLDITHYAEIQK
-110 LKILGGKVKG
+110 
-120 DAYLSKYLPEL
+120 
-131 NRSIFPQEEN
+131 
-141 DIVHMDVYYN
+141 
-151 ERQYQAEL
+151 QYDD
-159 RKVSVEGFSET
+159 S
-170 ERLMEMPEEKEY
+170 
-182 FIAVY
+182 
-187 LQDVTEL
+187 
-194 NQYIKANEEQ
+194 
-204 RLVAGLIYID
+204 RLVIGQIFID

-595 GENDRAYDPVT
+595 GENDRVYDPVT

>member
-1 MKEKQKIRVKGQLRT
+1 MKRLLEKEFWQIPEFLRNKHLRIIAVFLLILSLVCATLAFIVNAWLGIIVLLLILLTIGLSFMTLKQVMQDTTHYISDLSYKIKRSEQEALLKMPIGILMLNDLAEVVWVNPTMQKLFGQEE
-16 YMQWPAILGIL
+16 ILGKKL
-27 LMGMNVWIYRM
+27 TEA
-38 DRKAGLVMSAFVLLY
+38 D
-53 IVMVMILYVYTR
+53 
-65 TMLMKELV
+65 E
-73 EFATQYGIVQNTL
+73 
-86 LKELAVPYA
+86 ELAKVINDNMSNKDSVEIKWQDKRFNMLVQSDINVVY
-95 ILLDDGKVIWMNNQF
+95 LLDITHYAEIQK
-110 LKILGGKVKG
+110 
-120 DAYLSKYLPEL
+120 
-131 NRSIFPQEEN
+131 
-141 DIVHMDVYYN
+141 
-151 ERQYQAEL
+151 QYDD
-159 RKVSVEGFSET
+159 S
-170 ERLMEMPEEKEY
+170 
-182 FIAVY
+182 
-187 LQDVTEL
+187 
-194 NQYIKANEEQ
+194 
-204 RLVAGLIYID
+204 RLVIGQIFID

-291 VTLSIGLAYGGTDLA
+291 VTLSIGLAYGGTNLA

-648 IMEKMGGGGHLSNA
+648 IMEKM
-662 ATQIEDRDILDVR
+662 
-675 KQLLDLIAQT
+675 
-685 EENNTEETD
+685 

>member
-1 MKEKQKIRVKGQLRT
+1 MKRLLEKEFWQIPEFLRNKHLRIIAVFLLILSLVCATLAFIVNAWLGIIVLLLILLTIGLSFITLKQVMQDTTHYISDLSYKIKRSEQEALLKMPIGILMLNDLAEVVWVNPTMQKLFGQEE
-16 YMQWPAILGIL
+16 ILGKKLTEADEELAKVI
-27 LMGMNVWIYRM
+27 N
-38 DRKAGLVMSAFVLLY
+38 DNMSNKDSVEIKWQDKRFN
-53 IVMVMILYVYTR
+53 
-65 TMLMKELV
+65 ML
-73 EFATQYGIVQNTL
+73 VQNDIN
-86 LKELAVPYA
+86 VVY
-95 ILLDDGKVIWMNNQF
+95 LLDITHYAEIQK
-110 LKILGGKVKG
+110 
-120 DAYLSKYLPEL
+120 
-131 NRSIFPQEEN
+131 
-141 DIVHMDVYYN
+141 
-151 ERQYQAEL
+151 QYDD
-159 RKVSVEGFSET
+159 S
-170 ERLMEMPEEKEY
+170 
-182 FIAVY
+182 
-187 LQDVTEL
+187 
-194 NQYIKANEEQ
+194 
-204 RLVAGLIYID
+204 RLVIGQIFID

-235 TNELSSWASQMGMFL
+235 TNKLSSWASQMGMFL

-595 GENDRAYDPVT
+595 GENDRVYDPVT

>member
-1 MKEKQKIRVKGQLRT
+1 MKRLLEKEFWQIPEFLRNKHLRIIAVFLLILSLVCATLAFIVNAWLGIIVLLLILLTIGLSFITLKQVMQDTTHYISDLSYKIKRSEQEALLKMPIGILMLNDLAEVVWVNPTMQKLFGQEE
-16 YMQWPAILGIL
+16 ILGKKL
-27 LMGMNVWIYRM
+27 TEA
-38 DRKAGLVMSAFVLLY
+38 D
-53 IVMVMILYVYTR
+53 
-65 TMLMKELV
+65 E
-73 EFATQYGIVQNTL
+73 
-86 LKELAVPYA
+86 ELAKVINDNMSNKDSVEIKWQDKRFNMLVQSDINVVY
-95 ILLDDGKVIWMNNQF
+95 LLDITHYAEIQK
-110 LKILGGKVKG
+110 
-120 DAYLSKYLPEL
+120 
-131 NRSIFPQEEN
+131 
-141 DIVHMDVYYN
+141 
-151 ERQYQAEL
+151 QYDD
-159 RKVSVEGFSET
+159 S
-170 ERLMEMPEEKEY
+170 
-182 FIAVY
+182 
-187 LQDVTEL
+187 
-194 NQYIKANEEQ
+194 
-204 RLVAGLIYID
+204 RLVIGQIFID

-291 VTLSIGLAYGGTDLA
+291 VTLSIGLAYGGTNLA

-528 TGIIIDTKSFSL
+528 TGIVIDTKSFSL

>member
-1 MKEKQKIRVKGQLRT
+1 MKRLLEKEFWQIPEFLRNKYLRIIAVFLLILSLVCATLAFIVNAWLGIIVLLLILLTIGLSFITLKQVMQDTTHYISDLSYKIKRSEQEALLKMPIGILMLNDLAEVVWVNPTMQKLFGQEE
-16 YMQWPAILGIL
+16 ILGKKLTEADEELAKVI
-27 LMGMNVWIYRM
+27 N
-38 DRKAGLVMSAFVLLY
+38 DNMSNKDSVEIKWQDKKFN
-53 IVMVMILYVYTR
+53 
-65 TMLMKELV
+65 ML
-73 EFATQYGIVQNTL
+73 VQNDIN
-86 LKELAVPYA
+86 VVY
-95 ILLDDGKVIWMNNQF
+95 LLDITHYAEIQK
-110 LKILGGKVKG
+110 
-120 DAYLSKYLPEL
+120 
-131 NRSIFPQEEN
+131 
-141 DIVHMDVYYN
+141 
-151 ERQYQAEL
+151 QYDD
-159 RKVSVEGFSET
+159 S
-170 ERLMEMPEEKEY
+170 
-182 FIAVY
+182 
-187 LQDVTEL
+187 
-194 NQYIKANEEQ
+194 
-204 RLVAGLIYID
+204 RLVIGQIFID

>member
-1 MKEKQKIRVKGQLRT
+1 MKRLLEKEFWQIPEFLRNKHLRIIAVFLLILSLVCATLAFIVNAWLGIIVLLLILLTIGLSFITLKQVMQDTTHYISDLSYKIKRSEQEALLKMPIGILMLNDLAEVVWVNPTMQKLFWQEE
-16 YMQWPAILGIL
+16 ILGKKL
-27 LMGMNVWIYRM
+27 TEA
-38 DRKAGLVMSAFVLLY
+38 D
-53 IVMVMILYVYTR
+53 
-65 TMLMKELV
+65 E
-73 EFATQYGIVQNTL
+73 
-86 LKELAVPYA
+86 ELAKVINDNMSNKDSVEIKWQDKRFNMLVQSDINVVY
-95 ILLDDGKVIWMNNQF
+95 LLDITHYAEIQK
-110 LKILGGKVKG
+110 
-120 DAYLSKYLPEL
+120 
-131 NRSIFPQEEN
+131 
-141 DIVHMDVYYN
+141 
-151 ERQYQAEL
+151 QYDD
-159 RKVSVEGFSET
+159 S
-170 ERLMEMPEEKEY
+170 
-182 FIAVY
+182 
-187 LQDVTEL
+187 
-194 NQYIKANEEQ
+194 
-204 RLVAGLIYID
+204 RLVIGQIFID